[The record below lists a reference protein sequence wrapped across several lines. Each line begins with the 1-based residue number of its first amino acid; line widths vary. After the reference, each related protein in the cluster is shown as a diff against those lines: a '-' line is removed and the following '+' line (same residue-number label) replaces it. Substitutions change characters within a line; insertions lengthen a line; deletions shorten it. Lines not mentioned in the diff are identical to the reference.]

1 MKVKRVN
8 PIFSHI
14 KRKSIKVQ
22 SKESIKKSNKIRI
35 KQMLLE
41 QLELLF
47 YSLFW
52 KKMEDEILSKF
63 FKNLIYQLT
72 LLSLQLETS
81 EINSL

>member
-22 SKESIKKSNKIRI
+22 SKESIKKLNKIRI